1 MSTTRTNRTV
11 EDEEHGYIC
20 GQCGF
25 FQYAIRSQEPPVPC
39 VDCAWPHR
47 EVKKYDLPA
56 DIYLDLTQY
65 G

>member
-1 MSTTRTNRTV
+1 MVGSRTSETK
-11 EDEEHGYIC
+11 ETFYIC

-25 FQYAIRSQEPPVPC
+25 EQYAVIGEEPPVPC

-47 EVKKYDLPA
+47 ELKKYELPT
-56 DIYLDLTQY
+56 DIKMDLTNY